1 MGRLMKSWL
10 AARTH
15 SMKEQIVEQHLR
27 KQGFNMYLSR
37 FKKSCRHTRKVGQV
51 LVPFF
56 PHYLFDAMEVENT
69 RGRCINDT
77 RGISYLLKNDG
88 LPAEVPEKIV
98 ETLKEKE
105 TAGGLAF
112 ML

>member
-1 MGRLMKSWL
+1 MKSWFV
-10 AARTH
+10 AYTH

-27 KQGFNMYLSR
+27 KQGFNVYLPR
-37 FKKSCRHTRKVGQV
+37 FKKSRRHTRKVDEV
-51 LVPFF
+51 LIPFF
-56 PHYLFDAMEVENT
+56 PRYLFVAMEVENT
-69 RGRCINDT
+69 RWRCINDT
-77 RGISYLLKNDG
+77 RGVSYLLQNDG